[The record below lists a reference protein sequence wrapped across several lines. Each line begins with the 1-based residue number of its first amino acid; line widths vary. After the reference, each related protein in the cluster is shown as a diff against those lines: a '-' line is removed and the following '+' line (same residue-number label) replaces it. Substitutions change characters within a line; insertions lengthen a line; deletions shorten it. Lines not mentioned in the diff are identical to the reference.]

1 MPLSFVNAVQ
11 TVVGFF
17 LTFDHQVVLLTW
29 WAVFRDSFYYTLS
42 VVALIAV
49 RQHSMSVAGGDIR
62 FFLIVSFFSLTNL
75 NSQEMLVLI
84 CFSSS
89 MTRR

>member
-17 LTFDHQVVLLTW
+17 LTFDHQVVILTW

-49 RQHSMSVAGGDIR
+49 RMSLAGGDIR
-62 FFLIVSFFSLTNL
+62 FFLIVSFFFAHKFELTRIACPHL
-75 NSQEMLVLI
+75 FQFIYDEKIVW
-84 CFSSS
+84 
-89 MTRR
+89 